1 MYILRIGVSDVYFP
15 LISSR
20 YLIDS
25 SLDYEGEESSYRWS
39 NFLSDILEAVTAYTT
54 IYLFYIYIKKHI
66 SELERKT
73 LSISGNSKLIV
84 QNTPENNNTPNI
96 EQVEEEKYQENHL
109 REKKLSDAYM
119 SFA

>member
-1 MYILRIGVSDVYFP
+1 
-15 LISSR
+15 
-20 YLIDS
+20 LIDS

-39 NFLSDILEAVTAYTT
+39 NFVSDILEAVTAYTT

-73 LSISGNSKLIV
+73 LSISENSKLIV
-84 QNTPENNNTPNI
+84 TPENNNTPNI
-96 EQVEEEKYQENHL
+96 EQVEEEKYLENHL

-119 SFA
+119 SFAQNKKTTVAADSL